1 MEDIRKDNPLPD
13 TNARVIK
20 DNIATETEN
29 ARYIRIGTWNIR
41 SIAGKED
48 ELIEEFKQANLEIL
62 AITETK
68 KKGLGEM
75 TLKGHEI
82 IYSGVDL
89 KNRAEGGVGCVIS
102 PKYKDKLT
110 EWEGIN
116 ERILTCTIQMT
127 KQYVT
132 RFIVVYGP
140 GESDK
145 ICEKER
151 FWEKLQEVYETG
163 KTRTIILGDFNAR
176 IGNKAEGTEGVMGRH
191 GEDTK
196 NSNGKRLIDFCI
208 QNRLIIQNSFFEH
221 KDCHKFTREEK
232 GRNEKSII
240 DYILTERDSR
250 KDIKDVRV
258 YRSAEL
264 GTDHYLLLSKTKIV
278 METAKQEK
286 TKGRMRKETKSIR
299 IYKLENMEIRTKYSE
314 IITEE
319 INKRNQ
325 DIQEGNLEKNGESP
339 KIF

>member
-1 MEDIRKDNPLPD
+1 MTLK
-13 TNARVIK
+13 
-20 DNIATETEN
+20 
-29 ARYIRIGTWNIR
+29 GH
-41 SIAGKED
+41 
-48 ELIEEFKQANLEIL
+48 EIIYSGVDL
-62 AITETK
+62 K
-68 KKGLGEM
+68 NKKGLGEM

-176 IGNKAEGTEGVMGRH
+176 IGNKAEGTEKLQEVY
-191 GEDTK
+191 ET
-196 NSNGKRLIDFCI
+196 GKTRTIILGDFNARI
-208 QNRLIIQNSFFEH
+208 GNKAEG
-221 KDCHKFTREEK
+221 TEE
-232 GRNEKSII
+232 
-240 DYILTERDSR
+240 
-250 KDIKDVRV
+250 
-258 YRSAEL
+258 SAEL

-286 TKGRMRKETKSIR
+286 TKGRMQKETKSR
-299 IYKLENMEIRTKYSE
+299 QRLLWKRL
-314 IITEE
+314 
-319 INKRNQ
+319 NKRKQ
-325 DIQEGNLEKNGESP
+325 KEECGKKQNL
-339 KIF
+339 